1 MSMTVGQYGLSGANS
16 ILNQAVSNMEAEQAK
31 LAWQSSKGTI
41 SQDLAGLGAN
51 LQPTLNLSPKVD
63 EISGYQD
70 NISSALS
77 RLKMSSDSLTQMVT
91 IAQNLSSQV
100 LSMLSTTGSTTT
112 QTLAA
117 SQSAQDGLASFG
129 TILNTTDGNGYIF
142 AGQDNNTPP
151 VTSPSSVAS
160 GPLATQIQSIVSNLN
175 GSNATDI
182 YQQATKAASDN
193 SPGVSI
199 FSRGMSV
206 SPQDAQNKSNQVVIG
221 SNGRSVSSGPTA
233 TSGSGLPTV
242 LSTGSPIRDVMRDM
256 MILSSVKGMSS
267 STPGFYDLMQQL
279 HQSLERATNKII
291 DMNSSIG
298 VTQQSLNRQKGA
310 YTSLTLMVKSQLSN
324 NLDADMASVATQS
337 NDLNIR
343 LKASFMLIA
352 NSKDLS
358 LANYI

>member
-1 MSMTVGQYGLSGANS
+1 MSMTVGQYGLSGANN
-16 ILNQAVSNMEAEQAK
+16 ILNQAVSSMEAEQAK
-31 LAWQSSKGTI
+31 LAWQSSNGTI
-41 SQDLAGLGAN
+41 SQDLSGIGSN
-51 LQPTLNLSPKVD
+51 LQSTLSLSPKVD
-63 EISGYQD
+63 EISGYQN

-77 RLKMSSDSLTQMVT
+77 RLQLSSDSLTQMTT

-100 LSMLSTTGSTTT
+100 LSMLSTTGSTKT

-117 SQSAQDGLASFG
+117 SQSAQNGLASFG

-142 AGQDNNTPP
+142 AGQDSNTPP
-151 VTSPSSVAS
+151 VTSPSSIAN
-160 GPLATQIQSIVSNLN
+160 GALATKIQSIVSNLN
-175 GSNATDI
+175 SGNATDI
-182 YQQATKAASDN
+182 LKQATEAASDN
-193 SPGVSI
+193 SSHMSI
-199 FSRGMSV
+199 FSSSMSV
-206 SPQDAQNKSNQVVIG
+206 SPTIANGKSNQIIIG
-221 SNGRSVSSGPTA
+221 SNGQSVAAGPTA
-233 TSGSGLPTV
+233 TSGSLPTV

-256 MILSSVKGMSS
+256 MILSSVKGMTNA
-267 STPGFYDLMQQL
+267 TPGFSDLMQQL
-279 HQSLERATNKII
+279 HQSLESATNKII

-337 NDLNIR
+337 SDLNVR

-352 NSKDLS
+352 DSKDLS